1 MNKKIILGTLVTSSL
16 LTAALLTPNTM
27 AATIEGTARNNDGK
41 ISIVLPM
48 AEKAGTFRQLTED
61 ELVKFVESKYN
72 KDAVKE
78 VTGVVNGLVGT
89 GSKVVLKSGTELT
102 VVLYGDVNGDG
113 IINTLDT
120 VAVARNNVKKPG
132 YILEGVK
139 ADAANLADVN
149 EGVDTVDSVRLARF
163 NVRKAGTVIVDESLY
178 PQEEVNTD
186 DKVQNVIEVL
196 KEVGKNNELF
206 NLGFA
211 GDTVVFGFNDT
222 TKTVGDFT
230 NTGLMEKFLEQLN
243 NPDVEKITVR
253 VEGMEDVELTKNS
266 TIADIKALANT
277 ILTTFFSDE
286 KDIKSI
292 TVSDLMAVGEEINVD
307 IKLNSSV
314 ANANKDVTYKLK
326 FQKSAEGE
334 LNEIKEKIDFDSNDI
349 VTDVNLT
356 TNENG
361 DNVVEVSVVK
371 EGNEDKT
378 IKEVFNEM
386 GGKDLL
392 SSIVDSVDLSN
403 IGEVKSVNIKLG
415 DVEETIE
422 LKGQYSEMKQKV
434 KEVLNNMFGSKK
446 LSEILA
452 EEDSLEV
459 DVNASEKFLAEYC
472 LESGKFVFDFTTVSK
487 VQ

>member
-27 AATIEGTARNNDGK
+27 AATTNDKAMNNGGRL
-41 ISIVLPM
+41 SIVLDE
-48 AEKAGTFRQLTED
+48 AENAGEFRQLTKD

-78 VTGVVNGLVGT
+78 VKGVVNGLVGT

-113 IINTLDT
+113 MINTFDT
-120 VAVARNNVKKPG
+120 VAIADNNVG
-132 YILEGVK
+132 NITLENEK
-139 ADAANLADVN
+139 AVAAKLTSASEKLEVS
-149 EGVDTVDSVRLARF
+149 DTVRLAEF
-163 NVRKAGTVIVDESLY
+163 NVRSGVVIVDDAKL
-178 PQEEVNTD
+178 PQEEVNAD

-196 KEVGKNNELF
+196 KEVGKNDELF
-206 NLGFA
+206 NLGFVA
-211 GDTVVFGFNDT
+211 DENTVIFGFNDT
-222 TKTVGDFT
+222 SKTVGDFV
-230 NTGLMEKFLEQLN
+230 NTELMKRFLEQIN
-243 NPDVEKITVR
+243 NPDVEKITVKFGDES
-253 VEGMEDVELTKNS
+253 VDLSKDT
-266 TIADIKALANT
+266 TIANIKELANKILKTFFNEEEDIKN
-277 ILTTFFSDE
+277 
-286 KDIKSI
+286 I
-292 TVSDLMAVGEEINVD
+292 TVSDLMNKVEDITVD